1 MKETSRIASRF
12 TNLREAL
19 ADKGLAQLGDTI
31 INFAFSVAKTVR
43 IGCPTG
49 ARVDNQ
55 VLAQAARQSGLR
67 RIMGS
72 RLDRHDIADAAEA
85 VLAFA
90 WLRDLISI
98 EEVVAILADR
108 PSDELVSMTR
118 LISEVIRRLE
128 KIAMA

>member
-1 MKETSRIASRF
+1 MKETSLIASRF
-12 TNLREAL
+12 KNLREAL
-19 ADKGLAQLGDTI
+19 ADKGLAQLGDTM
-31 INFAFSVAKTVR
+31 INFAFSVAKTAR
-43 IGCPTG
+43 TGYPTG

-67 RIMGS
+67 DIMRS

-85 VLAFA
+85 VLALA

-98 EEVVAILADR
+98 EELVAMLAD
-108 PSDELVSMTR
+108 SQLDEIDSMAR

-128 KIAMA
+128 KAAEP